1 MRLSIPLAILVL
13 LPAAS
18 FGQNKEIQDQIDQK
32 LATIRFVRNLQDA
45 SGGFKPTADGKA
57 GIRATTAGIRALKY
71 VSGKPVK
78 ECVPNLDKATAFV
91 MSCYDPKT
99 GGFADPGGKPD
110 VFTTSVGIMGAIEL
124 GVPKEKLAK
133 AMDYLTAN
141 AKTFEEIRIAAAAAE
156 SWGAKDCPFDLKPW
170 IQSGR
175 DQVKLP
181 LPDARDGGARDLGS
195 VAALG
200 LRLEAPVGNQ
210 ERDAIAHYLLE
221 GQRNDGGWNEKGAKT
236 SDLGST
242 YRVMR
247 ALYLLKKKPK
257 DVAKL
262 RGLISKCR
270 NHDRGYGVKP
280 GDPST
285 IGAVYY
291 AAIITHW
298 LDELEKR

>member
-13 LPAAS
+13 LPPAS

-32 LATIRFVRNLQDA
+32 LATIRFVRNLQDV
-45 SGGFKPTADGKA
+45 SGGFRPTADGKA

-124 GVPKEKLAK
+124 GVPKEKFAK

-141 AKTFEEIRIAAAAAE
+141 AKTFEEVRIAAAAVE
-156 SWGAKDCPFDLKPW
+156 SWGVNECPFDLNPW

-175 DQVKLP
+175 AQVKLP
-181 LPDARDGGARDLGS
+181 QPDAKDGGARDLGS

-210 ERDAIAHYLLE
+210 ERAMVARYLLE
-221 GQRNDGGWNEKGAKT
+221 GQRDDGGWNEKGAKT

-247 ALYLLKKKPK
+247 AVYLFKEKPK

-262 RGLISKCR
+262 RRFIAKCR
-270 NHDRGYGVKP
+270 NADGGYGVKP

-285 IGAVYY
+285 IGSVYY

-298 LDELEKR
+298 LDQLQKR